1 MGCLLCVDIYSVPP
15 CDKKDKSIFP
25 MPVMLDGS
33 IKKTESAV
41 RWFDYPF
48 SDSIAENHTFL
59 KLIIVVRSCLLQLFV
74 VRACVRVD
82 RSRTTLDDSG
92 QFGTKCCAIIVGSK
106 MMVLV
111 YPLSMSFFAAQRI
124 FAGCRTVRLVTEC
137 SSRPAERP

>member
-59 KLIIVVRSCLLQLFV
+59 KQIVVGAVKAVAGHTVFV
-74 VRACVRVD
+74 VRACVKVD
-82 RSRTTLDDSG
+82 RSD
-92 QFGTKCCAIIVGSK
+92 
-106 MMVLV
+106 
-111 YPLSMSFFAAQRI
+111 
-124 FAGCRTVRLVTEC
+124 
-137 SSRPAERP
+137 